1 MQTREI
7 PTHEWVPFLDDF
19 SRRHKGQP
27 VSIEVMGPDLG
38 VQREGESLPLSGVTV
53 DLSDGGDNE
62 QIEVMAGDSPHAH
75 VMHAVRRPAHVRVA
89 CADDGADA
97 ALQLESRDGTVTLV
111 RLLA

>member
-19 SRRHKGQP
+19 SRRHQGRP
-27 VSIEVMGPDLG
+27 VLVEVMGQDLG
-38 VQREGESLPLSGVTV
+38 VQREAASLPLSGVSV
-53 DLSDGGDNE
+53 DLSDGGANE

-89 CADDGADA
+89 VNDDGADA
-97 ALQLESRDGTVTLV
+97 ALQLESQDGTVTLV